1 MENAKT
7 KQGYAEK
14 SKEKTGGNYGEE
26 NLYYRDRTYKWRR
39 VADAFAEL
47 YEESDIVVLDAGHYD
62 LAELQYFRAKSGFN
76 SNTVF
81 DDSVELFEELWE
93 NWMDVQ
99 LMKIAE
105 GTPVVEMDYEDIFK
119 CLPEEKQIELVEKRK
134 FFVFKAGIDLDK

>member
-1 MENAKT
+1 M
-7 KQGYAEK
+7 
-14 SKEKTGGNYGEE
+14 
-26 NLYYRDRTYKWRR
+26 
-39 VADAFAEL
+39 
-47 YEESDIVVLDAGHYD
+47 
-62 LAELQYFRAKSGFN
+62 AELQYFRAKSGFN